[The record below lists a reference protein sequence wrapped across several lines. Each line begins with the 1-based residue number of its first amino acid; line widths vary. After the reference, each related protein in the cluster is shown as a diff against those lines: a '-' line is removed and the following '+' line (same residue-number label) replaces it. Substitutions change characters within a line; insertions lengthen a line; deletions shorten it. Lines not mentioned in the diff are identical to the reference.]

1 MKSAEPTDTK
11 SIDEEIIELGHG
23 VTLRKEYYSPR
34 VQTLF
39 TESVVKALSELHRS
53 FNEERQSL
61 LWARKERQ
69 DEFDQGAVPTYLA
82 KDSEAVTGDW
92 KVRELPEDLLQRR
105 VEITGPVNSAK
116 MVINMLSRN
125 DAGDR
130 ADMAML
136 DFEDSMKPTWLNV
149 IDGVHNVMEAAK
161 GTLEFVKPASGDQ
174 DDVVYKLDPEDMAG
188 LMVRVRGLHLN
199 EEHVRV
205 DGEPIPAGLFD
216 LALCY
221 LHAAEL
227 LIERH
232 RTPKFYVPKCEHYLE
247 ARWWDKL
254 FTGIEEIA
262 GHEKGTLRATF
273 LIETLPAAFQVEEIL
288 YALREHAA
296 GLNVGRWDKIF
307 SDIKVL
313 RTHADRIMPDR
324 ATINMEKPWMDQY
337 AKRLIK
343 ICHERG
349 ALAIGGMSAFT
360 PGKNE
365 ELRKEQTAKVV
376 ADKQNEFDIG
386 HDGCWVSHPYF
397 ITPAMQCFPQKN
409 QLDRTLPDQDRYPE
423 LLPEGGGPITEDGLR
438 TNIRVGIGYMQG
450 WNQDIGC
457 VAWDNLM
464 EDLATLEISRAQT
477 WQWLHHQ
484 VSLDDGRMVT
494 KELVETIFDE
504 ELIKIYKEVAEVMN
518 GSTVQQTRA
527 IQNQFR
533 DAKEMACQIFTLDD
547 LPDFLHDALERI
559 QL

>member
-1 MKSAEPTDTK
+1 MKSAQNNTIATK
-11 SIDEEIIELGHG
+11 KKDMVDLGHG
-23 VTLRKEYYSPR
+23 ASIRSEFYSPR
-34 VQTLF
+34 VQQIL
-39 TESVVKALSELHRS
+39 TEPVVQVLAKLHRQ
-53 FNEERQSL
+53 FNEERTSL

-69 DEFDQGAVPTYLA
+69 EEFDQGAVPTYLS

-92 KVRELPEDLLQRR
+92 KVRELPKDLLTRR

-125 DAGDR
+125 EAGAR

-149 IDGVHNVMEAAK
+149 IDGVHNVIEAAK
-161 GTLEFVKPASGDQ
+161 GTLEFIKPTGESEDEK
-174 DDVVYKLDPEDMAG
+174 VYRLDPEDMAG
-188 LMVRVRGLHLN
+188 VMVRVRGLHL
-199 EEHVRV
+199 EESHVLV
-205 DGEPIPAGLFD
+205 DDEPVSAGLFD
-216 LALCY
+216 LVTCY
-221 LHAAEL
+221 VHAADEL
-227 LIERH
+227 IKRE
-232 RTPKFYVPKCEHYLE
+232 RTPKFYVPKVEHYLE

-254 FTGIEEIA
+254 FTALEEEA
-262 GHEKGTLRATF
+262 GHELGTLRATF
-273 LIETLPAAFQVEEIL
+273 LIETLPAAFQIEEIL
-288 YALREHAA
+288 YELREHAA

-313 RTHADRIMPDR
+313 RTHADRVMPDR

-349 ALAIGGMSAFT
+349 AFAIGGMSAFT
-360 PGKNE
+360 PGSE
-365 ELRKEQTAKVV
+365 EALREEQTAKVV

-397 ITPAMQCFPQKN
+397 ITPAMQCFTKEN
-409 QLDRTLPDQDRYPE
+409 QVERTLPEQDRYPD
-423 LLPEGGGPITEDGLR
+423 LLPEGGGPITEEGLR

-477 WQWLHHQ
+477 WQWLHNN
-484 VSLDDGRMVT
+484 VKLEDGREVNR
-494 KELVETIFDE
+494 ELVEKIFDE
-504 ELIKIYKEVAEVMN
+504 ELIKIYKEVEAAMN
-518 GSTVQQTRA
+518 GSRVQAVRS
-527 IQNQFR
+527 IQQQFR
-533 DAKEMACQIFTLDD
+533 EAKELACKIFTLED
-547 LPDFLHDALERI
+547 LPDFLHDALEVI
-559 QL
+559 D